1 MVPDCYGQEEIIH
14 VPSAKNELISL
25 RDDFPEASL
34 DVGQMPV
41 TS

>member
-14 VPSAKNELISL
+14 VPSAKNELIPL
-25 RDDFPEASL
+25 RGDFPEASL